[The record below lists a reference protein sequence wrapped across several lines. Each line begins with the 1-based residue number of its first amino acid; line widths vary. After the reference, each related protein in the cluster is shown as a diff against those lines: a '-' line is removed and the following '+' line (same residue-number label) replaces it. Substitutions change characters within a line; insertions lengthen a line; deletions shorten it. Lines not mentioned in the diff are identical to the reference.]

1 MLLQGCVVLLSSAA
15 TVVLMRDN
23 EHHATVVLANKDT
36 SAVYAAMIRIV
47 ERKSAISAL
56 SKEEDT

>member
-15 TVVLMRDN
+15 TVAMMRGD
-23 EHHATVVLANKDT
+23 EHHATAVLVNKGT
-36 SAVYAAMIRIV
+36 TAVYAAMIRIV

>member
-15 TVVLMRDN
+15 TVVMMRGD
-23 EHHATVVLANKDT
+23 EHHATAVLVNKDT
-36 SAVYAAMIRIV
+36 TAVYAAMIRIV
-47 ERKSAISAL
+47 ERKSAIQAL